1 MDVGTSNRNAWVS
14 GGAPTKKKNIF
25 FVAYGLSGAQ
35 KSRFSC
41 FVAPDKQ
48 QIHRDVAAHCMYRNM
63 TSAAKLSERELYVQ
77 TLSHS
82 LVTDFQGV
90 MLSCQVTPDKQWS
103 MGSAVMDMQIVCSFH
118 LVRSKWSLVLM
129 IRWMVMSLTA
139 LDTRKATRRF
149 ELFWWLGP
157 PYWKGLMPSY

>member
-1 MDVGTSNRNAWVS
+1 MLELQTAMHEFQ
-14 GGAPTKKKNIF
+14 AEPPPKKNIF

-35 KSRFSC
+35 KLRFSC

-82 LVTDFQGV
+82 LVTDFQGI
-90 MLSCQVTPDKQWS
+90 MLSCQVTPDKQ
-103 MGSAVMDMQIVCSFH
+103 
-118 LVRSKWSLVLM
+118 
-129 IRWMVMSLTA
+129 
-139 LDTRKATRRF
+139 
-149 ELFWWLGP
+149 
-157 PYWKGLMPSY
+157 